1 MMYSITDV
9 QVILSIISGIMVGF
23 SLGLIGGG
31 GSILAI
37 PLLIYF
43 VGFDHP
49 HIVIGTTALA
59 VGVNAYLNLIPHTLK
74 KHVNYKVGIEFTIPG
89 IAGVLIG
96 SELGLL
102 TPGNDLLFFFSF
114 LMIGIAIYMLKR
126 KCIDLSQVDRK
137 IVKSSRA
144 LLILVLTGLLVGFAS
159 GYFGIG
165 GGFLIVP
172 GLLFGGGLNILQAV
186 GTSLMSV
193 GTFGVIT
200 AARYAISGDLD
211 ILISGL
217 FIVGGIFG
225 GLFGARLA
233 GKVPKRRLTQTFA
246 IIVIIVALYIMYQS
260 YSVVLHL

>member
-1 MMYSITDV
+1 MFTLTEI
-9 QVILSIISGIMVGF
+9 QVVLSIFSGIIVGF

-37 PLLIYF
+37 PLLIYL
-43 VGFDHP
+43 VGYDHP

-74 KHVNYKVGIEFTIPG
+74 KHVNYKIGVEFTIPG
-89 IAGVLIG
+89 IAGVLAG

-114 LMIGIAIYMLKR
+114 LMIGIAVYMLKR
-126 KCIDLSQVDRK
+126 KCIDLSQVERK
-137 IVKSSRA
+137 IVKSSRS
-144 LLILVLTGLLVGFAS
+144 LIILILAGLIVGFAS

-172 GLLFGGGLNILQAV
+172 GLLFGGGLNIIQSV
-186 GTSLMSV
+186 GTSLMAV

-200 AARYAISGDLD
+200 AARYALSGD
-211 ILISGL
+211 INIIISAL
-217 FIVGGIFG
+217 FILGGVFG
-225 GLFGARLA
+225 GWFGARLA
-233 GKVPKRRLTQTFA
+233 SKVPKRRLTQIFA
-246 IIVIIVALYIMYQS
+246 IIVIVVAIYIMYQN
-260 YSVVLHL
+260 YTVILHF

>member
-1 MMYSITDV
+1 MFTLTEI
-9 QVILSIISGIMVGF
+9 QVVLSIISGIMVGF

-43 VGFDHP
+43 VGYDHP

-59 VGVNAYLNLIPHTLK
+59 VGLNAYLNLIPHTLK
-74 KHVNYKVGIEFTIPG
+74 KHVNYKIGVQFTVPG
-89 IAGVLIG
+89 IAGVLAG

-114 LMIGIAIYMLKR
+114 LMIGIAVYMLKR
-126 KCIDLSQVDRK
+126 KCIDLSQVERN
-137 IVKSSRA
+137 IAKSSRS
-144 LLILVLTGLLVGFAS
+144 LVILILAGLIVGFAS

-172 GLLFGGGLNILQAV
+172 GLLFGGGLNIIQSV
-186 GTSLMSV
+186 GTSLMAV

-200 AARYAISGDLD
+200 ATRYAISGDLNVT
-211 ILISGL
+211 ISAL
-217 FIVGGIFG
+217 FILGGVFG
-225 GLFGARLA
+225 GWFGARLA
-233 GKVPKRRLTQTFA
+233 SKVPKRRLTQIFA
-246 IIVIIVALYIMYQS
+246 IIVIVVAIYIMYQN
-260 YSVVLHL
+260 YTVVLHF

>member
-1 MMYSITDV
+1 MYSITEA
-9 QVILSIISGIMVGF
+9 QIILSIISGILVGF

-74 KHVNYKVGIEFTIPG
+74 KHVNYKIGIEFTIPG
-89 IAGVLIG
+89 IAGVLAG
-96 SELGLL
+96 SELGIL

-114 LMIGIAIYMLKR
+114 LMIGIAIYMLNR
-126 KCIDLSQVDRK
+126 KCIDISEVERK
-137 IVKSSRA
+137 IAKSSKS
-144 LLILVLTGLLVGFAS
+144 LMILVLTGLIVGFAS

-172 GLLFGGGLNILQAV
+172 GLLFGGGLNIIQSV
-186 GTSLMSV
+186 GTSLLAV

-200 AARYAISGDLD
+200 AARYALIGDLD
-211 ILISGL
+211 IVISAL
-217 FIVGGIFG
+217 FIVGGILG
-225 GLFGARLA
+225 GWFGARLA
-233 GKVPKRRLTQTFA
+233 GKVPKRRLTQVFA
-246 IIVIIVALYIMYQS
+246 IIVIVVAIYIMYQN
-260 YSVVLHL
+260 YTVVLHL

>member
-1 MMYSITDV
+1 MFTLTEI
-9 QVILSIISGIMVGF
+9 QVVLSIFSGIIVGF

-37 PLLIYF
+37 PLLIYL
-43 VGFDHP
+43 VGYDHP

-74 KHVNYKVGIEFTIPG
+74 KHVNYKIGVEFTIPG
-89 IAGVLIG
+89 IAGVLAG

-114 LMIGIAIYMLKR
+114 LMIGIAVYMLKR
-126 KCIDLSQVDRK
+126 KCIDLSQVERK
-137 IVKSSRA
+137 IVKSSRS
-144 LLILVLTGLLVGFAS
+144 LIILILAGLIVGFAS

-172 GLLFGGGLNILQAV
+172 GLLFGGGLNIIQSV
-186 GTSLMSV
+186 GTSLLAV

-200 AARYAISGDLD
+200 AARYALNGDLNV
-211 ILISGL
+211 IISAL
-217 FIVGGIFG
+217 FILGGVFG
-225 GLFGARLA
+225 GWFGARLA
-233 GKVPKRRLTQTFA
+233 SKVPKRRLTQIFA
-246 IIVIIVALYIMYQS
+246 IIVIVVAIYIMYQN
-260 YSVVLHL
+260 YTVILHF